1 MPTRYLDPRI
11 DIAFKRVFGEHA
23 HLLRSLLNALLPL
36 PEDGQIESLEYLT
49 PKQVPDLPGLFKN
62 SILDLQCKDLQ
73 GRTFIVEVQMLWSTS
88 FRLRI
93 EFSGN
98 EAHVRQKH
106 VLHNYTALQPVYALT
121 LTNDV
126 FDKTTQEYY
135 HHYPTVRHHELRSVW
150 EGLQFVIIEL
160 PKFTPQSFTD
170 KKMRVEWLRFL
181 TEIGQT
187 PRKGPGADRFW
198 HEDPDI
204 ALALQCVEQNAFSD
218 DEVEIYLSHIDKTR
232 IEATLFEDALAKGK
246 ARALAQHHAQ
256 GVAAGKV
263 KTIAQ
268 MVLAMHAHGIHANQI
283 AQMTGLSA
291 QLISEI
297 LSVDSAR

>member
-1 MPTRYLDPRI
+1 
-11 DIAFKRVFGEHA
+11 
-23 HLLRSLLNALLPL
+23 
-36 PEDGQIESLEYLT
+36 
-49 PKQVPDLPGLFKN
+49 
-62 SILDLQCKDLQ
+62 
-73 GRTFIVEVQMLWSTS
+73 
-88 FRLRI
+88 
-93 EFSGN
+93 
-98 EAHVRQKH
+98 
-106 VLHNYTALQPVYALT
+106 

-160 PKFTPQSFTD
+160 PKFTPQSFAD

-181 TEIGQT
+181 TEIGQS

-246 ARALAQHHAQ
+246 AQALAQHHAQ

-268 MVLAMHAHGIHANQI
+268 MVLAMHAHGIHAHQI
-283 AQMTGLSA
+283 VQMTGLSA
-291 QLISEI
+291 QLISDI
-297 LSVDSAR
+297 LGVDGSR